1 MLTIQANAKINLYL
15 EITGTLEN
23 GYHALSMIMQ
33 SISLGDTL
41 TLEPADAL
49 CVHCP
54 GVPQEQNSA
63 FLAGQ
68 LFFEAAGLAGG
79 ARIEISKRI
88 PSQAGLGGGSADA
101 AAALLGLNAL
111 YGEPLSPGELAR
123 IAVRIGADVPFFLKG
138 GCQQCQGIG
147 EVLTPLENA
156 LCPYYLVVQPEGGVS
171 TPAAYR
177 KYDELGGRR
186 GDLALCKQALA
197 AGDLASFAGA
207 TANSLE
213 RAAKALCPPIAQAL
227 EFLQASADC
236 ALMTG
241 SGSAC
246 IGLFAEK
253 PRAEAALQKAR
264 ARFPFARLAENV
276 PAGICIPGGNN
287 TEAL

>member
-1 MLTIQANAKINLYL
+1 MLTINANAKINLYL

-33 SISLGDTL
+33 SISLCDTL
-41 TLEPADAL
+41 RIAQAEDL

-63 FLAGQ
+63 FRAAQ

-79 ARIEISKRI
+79 AHIEIAKRI

-111 YGEPLSPGELAR
+111 YGNPLGSGELAR
-123 IAVRIGADVPFFLKG
+123 IAVQIGADVPFFLKG

-147 EVLTPLENA
+147 EVLSPLENA
-156 LCPYYLVVQPEGGVS
+156 LCPYYLLIQPDGGVS

-186 GDLALCKQALA
+186 GDLALCRQALA
-197 AGDLASFAGA
+197 AGDLAAFGQA

-227 EFLQASADC
+227 KFLQACADYS
-236 ALMTG
+236 LMTG

-253 PRAEAALQKAR
+253 ARAEAALQKAQ
-264 ARFPFARLAENV
+264 ALFPFAALAQNA
-276 PAGICIPGGNN
+276 PAGICIAGGQD

>member
-1 MLTIQANAKINLYL
+1 MLTIKANAKINLYL

-33 SISLGDTL
+33 SISLCDTL
-41 TLEPADAL
+41 RIAQGEDL

-63 FLAGQ
+63 FRAAQ

-79 ARIEISKRI
+79 AHIEIAKRI

-111 YGEPLSPGELAR
+111 YGNPLGPGELAR
-123 IAVRIGADVPFFLKG
+123 IAVQIGADVPFFLKG

-156 LCPYYLVVQPEGGVS
+156 LCPYYLVIQPEGGVS

-186 GDLALCKQALA
+186 GDLALCRQALA
-197 AGDLASFAGA
+197 AGDLAAFGQA

-227 EFLQASADC
+227 KFLQACADC
-236 ALMTG
+236 SLMTG

-253 PRAEAALQKAR
+253 ARAEAALQKAR
-264 ARFPFARLAENV
+264 ALFPFVALEQNA
-276 PAGICIPGGNN
+276 PAGICIAGGQDM
-287 TEAL
+287 EAL

>member
-1 MLTIQANAKINLYL
+1 MLTIKANAKINLYL

-33 SISLGDTL
+33 SISLCDTL
-41 TLEPADAL
+41 RIAQAKDL

-63 FLAGQ
+63 FRAAQ

-79 ARIEISKRI
+79 AHIEIAKRI

-111 YGEPLSPGELAR
+111 YANPLRSDALAR
-123 IAVRIGADVPFFLKG
+123 IAVQIGADVPFFLKG

-156 LCPYYLVVQPEGGVS
+156 LCPYYLVIQPKGGVS

-186 GDLALCKQALA
+186 GNLSLCKQALA
-197 AGDLASFAGA
+197 AGDLEAFGKA

-227 EFLQASADC
+227 EFLQAYADC
-236 ALMTG
+236 SLMTG

-253 PRAEAALQKAR
+253 ARAEAALQKAQ
-264 ARFPFARLAENV
+264 ALFPFAVLAQNA
-276 PAGICIPGGNN
+276 PAGICSAGSQDM
-287 TEAL
+287 EAL

>member
-1 MLTIQANAKINLYL
+1 MLTINANAKINLYL

-33 SISLGDTL
+33 SISLCDTL
-41 TLEPADAL
+41 RIAQAEDL

-63 FLAGQ
+63 FRAAQ

-79 ARIEISKRI
+79 AHIEIAKRI

-111 YGEPLSPGELAR
+111 YGNPLGSGELAR
-123 IAVRIGADVPFFLKG
+123 IAVQIGADVPFFLKG

-156 LCPYYLVVQPEGGVS
+156 LCPYYLVIQPEGGVS

-186 GDLALCKQALA
+186 GDLALCRQALA
-197 AGDLASFAGA
+197 AGDLAAFGQA

-227 EFLQASADC
+227 EFLQAYADC
-236 ALMTG
+236 SLMTG

-253 PRAEAALQKAR
+253 ARAEAALQKAQSL
-264 ARFPFARLAENV
+264 FPFAALAQNA
-276 PAGICIPGGNN
+276 PAGICLAGGQD

>member
-1 MLTIQANAKINLYL
+1 MLTINANAKINLYL

-33 SISLGDTL
+33 SISLCDTL
-41 TLEPADAL
+41 RIAQAEDL

-63 FLAGQ
+63 FRAAQ

-79 ARIEISKRI
+79 AHIDIAKRI

-111 YGEPLSPGELAR
+111 YGNPLGSGELAR
-123 IAVRIGADVPFFLKG
+123 IAVQIGADVPFFLKG

-156 LCPYYLVVQPEGGVS
+156 LCPYYLVIQPEGGVS

-186 GDLALCKQALA
+186 GDLALCRQALA
-197 AGDLASFAGA
+197 AGDLAAFGQA

-227 EFLQASADC
+227 KFLQACADYS
-236 ALMTG
+236 LMTG

-253 PRAEAALQKAR
+253 ARAEAALQKAQ
-264 ARFPFARLAENV
+264 ALFPFAALAQNA
-276 PAGICIPGGNN
+276 PAGICIAGGQD

>member
-1 MLTIQANAKINLYL
+1 MLTINANAKINLYL

-33 SISLGDTL
+33 SISLCDTL

-63 FLAGQ
+63 FRAGQ
-68 LFFEAAGLAGG
+68 LFFEAAGLDGG
-79 ARIEISKRI
+79 AHIEIFKRI

-101 AAALLGLNAL
+101 AAVLLGLSEL
-111 YGEPLSPGELAR
+111 YGHPLSLGELAR

-147 EVLTPLENA
+147 EVLAPLENA
-156 LCPYYLVVQPEGGVS
+156 LAPHYLVIQPEGGVS

-177 KYDELGGRR
+177 KYDELGGRH
-186 GDLALCKQALA
+186 GNLELCKQALA
-197 AGDLASFAGA
+197 AGDLAAFGKA

-227 EFLQASADC
+227 EFLRACADYS
-236 ALMTG
+236 LMTG

-246 IGLFAEK
+246 VGLFSEK
-253 PRAEAALQKAR
+253 ARAEAALQKAR
-264 ARFPFARLAENV
+264 ARFPFAELAENA
-276 PAGICIPGGNN
+276 PAGVCISGSNN

>member
-1 MLTIQANAKINLYL
+1 MLTINANAKINLYL

-33 SISLGDTL
+33 SISLCDTL
-41 TLEPADAL
+41 RIAQAEDL

-54 GVPQEQNSA
+54 GVPQKQNSA
-63 FLAGQ
+63 FRAAQ

-79 ARIEISKRI
+79 AHIEIAKRI

-111 YGEPLSPGELAR
+111 YGNPLGSGELAR
-123 IAVRIGADVPFFLKG
+123 IAVQIGADVPFFLKG

-156 LCPYYLVVQPEGGVS
+156 LCPYYLVIQPEGGVS

-186 GDLALCKQALA
+186 GDLALCRQALA
-197 AGDLASFAGA
+197 AGDLAAFGQA

-227 EFLQASADC
+227 KFLQACADYS
-236 ALMTG
+236 LMTG

-253 PRAEAALQKAR
+253 ARAEAALQKAQ
-264 ARFPFARLAENV
+264 ALFPFAALAQNA
-276 PAGICIPGGNN
+276 PAGICIAGGQD